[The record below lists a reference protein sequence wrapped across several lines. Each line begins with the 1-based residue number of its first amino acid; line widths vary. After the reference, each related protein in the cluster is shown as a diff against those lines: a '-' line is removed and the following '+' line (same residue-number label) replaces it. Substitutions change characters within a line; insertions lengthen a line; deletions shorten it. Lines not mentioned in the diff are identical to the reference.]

1 MSLALPTRGANV
13 AGSRLVARA
22 RPRRGV
28 ARPAAS
34 DGSSSSKSSSSSRGE
49 PRDRDDVPSR
59 HWSRK
64 LDGAGRETTRDDLRY
79 MSSDGA
85 NRANADPTLTQ
96 RVMSVQRDRD
106 NITLVG
112 DERLVLPFLA
122 DALGRSEEDARGAI
136 EQLCALL
143 PPMRARIGVVGVSAL
158 ASMCADLPGLSRRLL
173 RLRELFPSCDVGAM
187 ACASPHLLTGHLDE
201 FAANLARLRE
211 IFPEAGMDGKPGV
224 DRMVQAVPQLLDA
237 KFADA
242 AVAAVAASTGM
253 SREKAAT
260 AVHRDPRLALAVESA
275 AVRSAYSASFDQGN
289 VVRNKVVQSKDPGEA
304 YYRRSAPPPTP
315 AKQRAPEFDE

>member
-1 MSLALPTRGANV
+1 MSLALPTRGASV
-13 AGSRLVARA
+13 AGSRLVARS

-34 DGSSSSKSSSSSRGE
+34 DGSSSSSRSE
-49 PRDRDDVPSR
+49 PRDRDDVPGR

-85 NRANADPTLTQ
+85 NRANVDPTLTQ
-96 RVMSVQRDRD
+96 RVMSVKRDRD
-106 NITLVG
+106 NVTLVG

-122 DALGRSEEDARGAI
+122 DALGRSEEDARAAV

-143 PPMRARIGVVGVSAL
+143 PPMRARIGVVGVPAL

-173 RLRELFPSCDVGAM
+173 RLRDLFPSCDVGAM
-187 ACASPHLLTGHLDE
+187 ACASPHLLTGDLDG
-201 FAANLARLRE
+201 FAANLTRLRD
-211 IFPEAGMDGKPGV
+211 IFPEAGMDGKPDV

-237 KFADA
+237 DFAAA
-242 AVAAVAASTGM
+242 AVAAVATSTGT
-253 SREKAAT
+253 SRERAAT

-289 VVRNKVVQSKDPGEA
+289 VVRNKVVRRKDPGEA
-304 YYRRSAPPPTP
+304 YYRNSAPPPTP
-315 AKQRAPEFDE
+315 AKKRAPESDE

>member
-112 DERLVLPFLA
+112 DERLVLPFL

-136 EQLCALL
+136 ELCAPY
-143 PPMRARIGVVGVSAL
+143 PPCAPESASS
-158 ASMCADLPGLSRRLL
+158 AFPPSPPCAPTSPGLSRRPPPQGALPVVRRGRHGAPPAPPHRPPRRIRREPRQAPRDLPRGGWTVNPASIAWCKPQCSTPSSPTL
-173 RLRELFPSCDVGAM
+173 RWRRSRRRPECP
-187 ACASPHLLTGHLDE
+187 
-201 FAANLARLRE
+201 AR
-211 IFPEAGMDGKPGV
+211 KP
-224 DRMVQAVPQLLDA
+224 R
-237 KFADA
+237 
-242 AVAAVAASTGM
+242 
-253 SREKAAT
+253 RRIAT
-260 AVHRDPRLALAVESA
+260 LLALAVESA
-275 AVRSAYSASFDQGN
+275 AVRSAYSAS
-289 VVRNKVVQSKDPGEA
+289 
-304 YYRRSAPPPTP
+304 RSG
-315 AKQRAPEFDE
+315 

>member
-1 MSLALPTRGANV
+1 
-13 AGSRLVARA
+13 
-22 RPRRGV
+22 
-28 ARPAAS
+28 
-34 DGSSSSKSSSSSRGE
+34 
-49 PRDRDDVPSR
+49 
-59 HWSRK
+59 
-64 LDGAGRETTRDDLRY
+64 
-79 MSSDGA
+79 
-85 NRANADPTLTQ
+85 
-96 RVMSVQRDRD
+96 
-106 NITLVG
+106 
-112 DERLVLPFLA
+112 
-122 DALGRSEEDARGAI
+122 
-136 EQLCALL
+136 
-143 PPMRARIGVVGVSAL
+143 MRARIGVVGVPAL

-237 KFADA
+237 EFADA

-275 AVRSAYSASFDQGN
+275 AVRSAYSASFDQVTWCETKWCRVKIRG
-289 VVRNKVVQSKDPGEA
+289 
-304 YYRRSAPPPTP
+304 RRTIAGARPHQRRQNSARPSSTSSS
-315 AKQRAPEFDE
+315 RASHFIDSL